1 MTEAQ
6 IAAIAGEHHVA
17 HKIAML
23 GFIPTLVRQRM
34 PRIDLLVSSAKGDRT
49 VSVQVK
55 STFSAMREPSS
66 PGKSSPTFD
75 LRFPLGHRAVT
86 SSEGTTFF
94 CFVDLRRA
102 SPSAVPDVYVVPA
115 TLLKH
120 EYDGVYLRKYSQL
133 HYQRPW
139 QAMQPYRNNW
149 EPITNALTESE
160 AAPEPMVRTSR
171 IAPVETLAQRWRNS
185 LVVMDSVPWPVQ

>member
-6 IAAIAGEHHVA
+6 IAAIAGEHYVA

-55 STFSAMREPSS
+55 STFNAMREPSQ
-66 PGKSSPTFD
+66 PGKSGPTFD

-94 CFVDLRRA
+94 CFVDLRRV
-102 SPSAVPDVYVVPA
+102 SPSAVQDVYIVPA
-115 TLLKH
+115 TALKQ

-139 QAMQPYRNNW
+139 QTMQPFRNNW
-149 EPITNALTESE
+149 DPIANALHEVETAVE
-160 AAPEPMVRTSR
+160 AMPRTIRSL
-171 IAPVETLAQRWRNS
+171 PVESLAQRWRNS